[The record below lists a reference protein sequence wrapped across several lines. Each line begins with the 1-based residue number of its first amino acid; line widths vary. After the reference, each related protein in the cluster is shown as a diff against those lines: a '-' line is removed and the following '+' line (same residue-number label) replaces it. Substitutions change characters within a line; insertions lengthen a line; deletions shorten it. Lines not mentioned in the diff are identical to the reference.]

1 MNSAK
6 VRLYNRMK
14 GVAALVI
21 LLVMGIF
28 IPVTVA
34 LLDASEKFV
43 ASLKHQYASC
53 FEAIKV
59 AFYFIKK
66 GE

>member
-1 MNSAK
+1 MTSAK

-14 GVAALVI
+14 GVTALVL

-34 LLDASEKFV
+34 LLDASKRFV
-43 ASLKHQYASC
+43 ESFRHQCGSC
-53 FEAIKV
+53 IEAIKV
-59 AFYFIKK
+59 VFYFIKK